1 MDITSRLKS
10 IMNTI
15 EPMKIQERQTLGM
28 AVALLALSASVA
40 SAQFCVLHRFTGG
53 ADGANPYY
61 DAPVVSGATIYGTAN
76 QGAAGGGVVFA
87 VNTDGT
93 GYNVLHIFTNT
104 APDGYQPLGSV
115 VLGGSTLYGTTYYGG
130 AANGTSG
137 NGTVFAVNVDGSG
150 YQTLHSF
157 VTTTNGYKPYG
168 TVTLS
173 GSTLDGMTYYGSG
186 TGVGSIYSLNT
197 DGSSFTTLH
206 TFAGGVSDGS
216 RPLGGTLTLSG
227 GTIYGTTAHGGTGS
241 SIGTAND
248 GVVFSINT
256 DGSSY
261 TNLVNFTG
269 GTTNGANP
277 YGSLTLVGT
286 TLYGTTR
293 IGGTANLGTMFSVN
307 TDGTAFQT
315 LFHFTGGPTNG
326 ANPNGALTFAGSCL
340 VGTTKIGGSANLGTV
355 FKIKLDGSG
364 FSVLHS
370 FTGADGANPD
380 GDLTFTNN
388 TIYGWTS
395 FGVGSV
401 KGTVFAMAVGGYAF
415 GGLGITNVLTGSVA
429 NGGLFWTNIP
439 TWPNVP
445 PSLPYTNQV
454 NFALP
459 SCDRIVA
466 SRLVMTLWG
475 GTPDYTCQMLVN
487 INGTNLPAANPF
499 GFGTTTDLN
508 ALFSADAPCAY
519 GSGYGVWLVALPV
532 PNAMLH
538 TNGSPNAFSVIE
550 TTPDNF
556 DGRIQH
562 ITLVAVYQS
571 RTLTNNFDYALA
583 EGSGD
588 IYGTPTSVEVDQRAA
603 VFGAVNPTNATA
615 ATLTALYT
623 YSDTGQNDRLYFNGT
638 QFGGD
643 DVAQW
648 NTSVANYG
656 PSVASFN
663 VLTNL
668 MATNTVRFSVASGEV
683 PDPREGTL
691 RPQLAVLAVTRPI
704 TAPTLAITVQTNQ
717 ANLTITGET
726 NRTYTVLSSTDLS
739 KWAAV
744 GSFVSS
750 NAISQW
756 SVPATNATRFFR
768 VTAQ

>member
-1 MDITSRLKS
+1 MDIISRLKS

-15 EPMKIQERQTLGM
+15 EPMKIQKPQTLGM
-28 AVALLALSASVA
+28 AVALLALNASVA
-40 SAQFCVLHRFTGG
+40 SAQFSVLHSFTGG

-61 DAPVVSGATIYGTAN
+61 DAPVVSGSTIYGTAN

-93 GYNVLHIFTNT
+93 RYNVLHTFTNT

-115 VLGGSTLYGTTYYGG
+115 VLSGSTLFGTTYYGG

-137 NGTVFAVNVDGSG
+137 NGTVFAVNTDGSG

-157 VTTTNGYKPYG
+157 VATTNGYKPYG

-173 GSTLDGMTYYGSG
+173 GSTLYGMTYYGSG
-186 TGVGSIYSLNT
+186 AGVGSIYSLNT
-197 DGSSFTTLH
+197 DGGSFTNLH

-216 RPLGGTLTLSG
+216 RPVGGTLTLRG
-227 GTIYGTTAHGGTGS
+227 GTLYGTTAHGGTGS
-241 SIGTAND
+241 SIGTGND

-256 DGSSY
+256 DGSGY

-269 GTTNGANP
+269 GATNGANP

-293 IGGTANLGTMFSVN
+293 IGGTANLGTLFSVN
-307 TDGTAFQT
+307 TDGTDFQT
-315 LFHFTGGPTNG
+315 LFNFTGGPTNG

-355 FKIKLDGSG
+355 FKINLDGSG
-364 FSVLHS
+364 FSVLHN

-388 TIYGWTS
+388 TLYGWTS
-395 FGVGSV
+395 SGVGSV

-454 NFALP
+454 AFALP

-475 GTPDYTCQMLVN
+475 GTPDYTCQMIVN
-487 INGTNLPAANPF
+487 INGTNLPTANPF
-499 GFGTTTDLN
+499 VFGTTSDFN

-532 PNAMLH
+532 PGAMLH
-538 TNGSPNAFSVIE
+538 TNGSPNTVSVVE
-550 TTPDNF
+550 TTPDSF

-562 ITLVAVYQS
+562 LTLVAVYQS

-588 IYGTPTSVEVDQRAA
+588 IYSTPTSGEVDQRTA

-623 YSDTGQNDRLYFNGT
+623 YGDTGQNDRLYFNGT
-638 QFGGD
+638 QLGGD
-643 DVAQW
+643 DIAQW
-648 NTSVANYG
+648 DTSVANYG
-656 PSVASFN
+656 PSVVSFN

-668 MATNTVRFSVASGEV
+668 TATNTVRFSVASGEV

-691 RPQLAVLAVTRPI
+691 RPQLAALAVTRPI